1 MRPELFGDRVG
12 LADRELGHVAPF
24 RTATF
29 KRASDVEMEVTHGLV
44 RRNAVVLPYGDAFGI
59 ERSNDRCGRPD
70 DVGHHSGLF
79 VSVQF
84 ENGLA
89 VLDRDDEEVAT
100 TALFVGDQQGG
111 GVVSIED
118 RVWLLAGEVLAE

>member
-1 MRPELFGDRVG
+1 MCCCPEGDRVG
-12 LADRELGHVAPF
+12 LGDSELGHVAPL
-24 RTATF
+24 RAAIG
-29 KRASDVEMEVTHGLV
+29 KRASDVKVEARYGLV
-44 RRNAVVLPYGDAFGI
+44 CRDAVVLPYGDAFGI
-59 ERSNDRCGRPD
+59 KRPNDRCGRPD
-70 DVGHHSGLF
+70 DVGHDGGLF

-100 TALFVGDQQGG
+100 AALFVSDQQVG

-118 RVWLLAGEVLAE
+118 RVGLLACEVLAE